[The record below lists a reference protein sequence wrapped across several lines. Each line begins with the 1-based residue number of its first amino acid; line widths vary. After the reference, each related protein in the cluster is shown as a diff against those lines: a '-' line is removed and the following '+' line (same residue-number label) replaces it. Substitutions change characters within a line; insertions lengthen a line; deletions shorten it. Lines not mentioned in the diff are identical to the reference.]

1 MHKNGK
7 FIPLL
12 ALGFTFFLSGCDYF
26 ADKHLVEEMKE
37 QQKEQETKINLLEK
51 QQKEQEAKINLL
63 EKQQATIINTTKKVT
78 EVVGRVE
85 RKQRLFDY
93 TELDPSQT
101 HYFIINNGN
110 IGLAGRILSIE
121 PIDNGSVIH
130 LDLVN
135 LLSIPVSNLAFNMTW
150 GTKKPSEAKDLP
162 RWKQLLLNTKMDST
176 IELLPGAWTNVT
188 LTLKGVSPNNLK
200 YLKIGIDMEN
210 VIFDSIQPINDTKKG
225 NDSNLLIVFYVQIMP
240 DDFVMQLHR
249 F

>member
-1 MHKNGK
+1 M
-7 FIPLL
+7 L

-26 ADKHLVEEMKE
+26 ADKHLVEELKK

-63 EKQQATIINTTKKVT
+63 EKQKTTIINTTQKVA

-101 HYFIINNGN
+101 RYFIINNGN

-121 PIDNGSVIH
+121 PIDDGSVIH

-176 IELLPGAWTNVT
+176 IELLPGTWTNVT

-200 YLKIGIDMEN
+200 YLKIGINMEN
-210 VIFDSIQPINDTKKG
+210 VIFDSIQPINDTKKK
-225 NDSNLLIVFYVQIMP
+225 P
-240 DDFVMQLHR
+240 KK
-249 F
+249 

>member
-26 ADKHLVEEMKE
+26 ADKHLVEELKK

-51 QQKEQEAKINLL
+51 QQKEQVEKINLL
-63 EKQQATIINTTKKVT
+63 EKQQATVINTTQKIA

-200 YLKIGIDMEN
+200 YLKIGINMEN
-210 VIFDSIQPINDTKKG
+210 VIFDSIQPINDTKKKPKKIIAI
-225 NDSNLLIVFYVQIMP
+225 DTIILEKESTYS
-240 DDFVMQLHR
+240 
-249 F
+249 

>member
-26 ADKHLVEEMKE
+26 ADKHLVEELKK

-63 EKQQATIINTTKKVT
+63 EKQQATVINTTQKVA
-78 EVVGRVE
+78 EVVGRIE

-101 HYFIINNGN
+101 RYFIINNGN

-121 PIDNGSVIH
+121 PIDDGSVIH

-176 IELLPGAWTNVT
+176 IELLPGTWTNVT

-200 YLKIGIDMEN
+200 YLKIGINMEN
-210 VIFDSIQPINDTKKG
+210 VIFDSIQPINDTKKK
-225 NDSNLLIVFYVQIMP
+225 SKK
-240 DDFVMQLHR
+240 
-249 F
+249 

>member
-26 ADKHLVEEMKE
+26 ADKHLVEELKK

-63 EKQQATIINTTKKVT
+63 EKQQATVINTTQKVA
-78 EVVGRVE
+78 EAVGRIE

-101 HYFIINNGN
+101 RYFIINNGN

-121 PIDNGSVIH
+121 PIDDGSVIH

-176 IELLPGAWTNVT
+176 IELLPGTWTNVT

-200 YLKIGIDMEN
+200 YLKIGINMEN
-210 VIFDSIQPINDTKKG
+210 VIFDSIQPINDTKKK
-225 NDSNLLIVFYVQIMP
+225 P
-240 DDFVMQLHR
+240 KK
-249 F
+249 

>member
-26 ADKHLVEEMKE
+26 ADKHLVEELKK

-63 EKQQATIINTTKKVT
+63 EKQQATVINTTQKVA
-78 EVVGRVE
+78 EVVGRIE

-101 HYFIINNGN
+101 RYFIINNGN

-121 PIDNGSVIH
+121 PIDDGSVIH

-176 IELLPGAWTNVT
+176 IELLPGTWTNVT

-200 YLKIGIDMEN
+200 YLKIGINMEN
-210 VIFDSIQPINDTKKG
+210 VIFDSIQPINDTKKCG
-225 NDSNLLIVFYVQIMP
+225 EVINSGRRPCDL
-240 DDFVMQLHR
+240 
-249 F
+249 

>member
-1 MHKNGK
+1 
-7 FIPLL
+7 
-12 ALGFTFFLSGCDYF
+12 GCDYF
-26 ADKHLVEEMKE
+26 ADKHLVEELKK

-63 EKQQATIINTTKKVT
+63 EKQQTTVINTTQKVA

-101 HYFIINNGN
+101 RYFIINNGN

-121 PIDNGSVIH
+121 PIDDGSVIH

-176 IELLPGAWTNVT
+176 IELLPGTWTNVT

-200 YLKIGIDMEN
+200 YLKIGINMEN
-210 VIFDSIQPINDTKKG
+210 VIFDSIQPINDTKKK
-225 NDSNLLIVFYVQIMP
+225 P
-240 DDFVMQLHR
+240 KK
-249 F
+249 

>member
-1 MHKNGK
+1 M
-7 FIPLL
+7 
-12 ALGFTFFLSGCDYF
+12 GFTFFLSGCDYF
-26 ADKHLVEEMKE
+26 ADKHLVEELKK

-63 EKQQATIINTTKKVT
+63 EKQQTTIINTTQKVA

-101 HYFIINNGN
+101 RYFIINNGN

-121 PIDNGSVIH
+121 PIDDGSVIH

-176 IELLPGAWTNVT
+176 IELLPGTWTNVT

-200 YLKIGIDMEN
+200 YLKIGINMEN
-210 VIFDSIQPINDTKKG
+210 VIFDSIQPINDTKKK
-225 NDSNLLIVFYVQIMP
+225 P
-240 DDFVMQLHR
+240 KK
-249 F
+249 

>member
-26 ADKHLVEEMKE
+26 ADKHLVEELKK

-51 QQKEQEAKINLL
+51 QQKEQEAKVNLL
-63 EKQQATIINTTKKVT
+63 EKQQATVINTTQKVA

-101 HYFIINNGN
+101 RYFIINNGN

-121 PIDNGSVIH
+121 PIDDGSVIH

-162 RWKQLLLNTKMDST
+162 RWRQLLLNTKMDST
-176 IELLPGAWTNVT
+176 IELLPGTWTNVT

-200 YLKIGIDMEN
+200 YLKIGINMEN
-210 VIFDSIQPINDTKKG
+210 VIFDSIQPINDTKKK
-225 NDSNLLIVFYVQIMP
+225 P
-240 DDFVMQLHR
+240 KK
-249 F
+249 

>member
-26 ADKHLVEEMKE
+26 ADKHLVEELKK

-63 EKQQATIINTTKKVT
+63 EKQQTTLINTTQKVA

-101 HYFIINNGN
+101 RYFIINNGN

-121 PIDNGSVIH
+121 PIDDGSVIH

-162 RWKQLLLNTKMDST
+162 RWRQLLLNTKMDST

-200 YLKIGIDMEN
+200 YLKIGINMEN
-210 VIFDSIQPINDTKKG
+210 VIFDSIQPINDTKKKPKKIIAI
-225 NDSNLLIVFYVQIMP
+225 DTTILEKESTYP
-240 DDFVMQLHR
+240 
-249 F
+249 

>member
-26 ADKHLVEEMKE
+26 ADKHLVEELKK

-63 EKQQATIINTTKKVT
+63 EKQQTTVINTTQKVA

-101 HYFIINNGN
+101 RYFIINNGN

-121 PIDNGSVIH
+121 PIDDGSVIH

-176 IELLPGAWTNVT
+176 IELLPGTWTNVT

-200 YLKIGIDMEN
+200 YLKIGINMEN
-210 VIFDSIQPINDTKKG
+210 VIFDSIQPINDTKNK
-225 NDSNLLIVFYVQIMP
+225 P
-240 DDFVMQLHR
+240 KK
-249 F
+249 

>member
-1 MHKNGK
+1 MLYAQKWK

-26 ADKHLVEEMKE
+26 ADKHLVEELKK

-63 EKQQATIINTTKKVT
+63 EKQQTTIINTTQKVA

-101 HYFIINNGN
+101 RYFIINNGN

-121 PIDNGSVIH
+121 PIDDGSVIH

-176 IELLPGAWTNVT
+176 IKLLPGTWTNVT

-200 YLKIGIDMEN
+200 YLKIGINMEN
-210 VIFDSIQPINDTKKG
+210 VIFDSIQPINDTKKK
-225 NDSNLLIVFYVQIMP
+225 P
-240 DDFVMQLHR
+240 KK
-249 F
+249 

>member
-26 ADKHLVEEMKE
+26 ADKHLVEELKK

-63 EKQQATIINTTKKVT
+63 EKQQATVINTTQKVA
-78 EVVGRVE
+78 EVVGRIE

-101 HYFIINNGN
+101 RYFIINNGN

-121 PIDNGSVIH
+121 PIDDGSVIH

-135 LLSIPVSNLAFNMTW
+135 LLSISVSNLAFNMTW

-176 IELLPGAWTNVT
+176 IELLPGTWTNVT

-200 YLKIGIDMEN
+200 YLKIGINMEN
-210 VIFDSIQPINDTKKG
+210 VIFDSIQPINDTKKK
-225 NDSNLLIVFYVQIMP
+225 P
-240 DDFVMQLHR
+240 KK
-249 F
+249 

>member
-26 ADKHLVEEMKE
+26 ADKHLVEELKK
-37 QQKEQETKINLLEK
+37 QQKEQETKINLLE
-51 QQKEQEAKINLL
+51 KEQEAKINLL
-63 EKQQATIINTTKKVT
+63 EKQQATVINTTQKVA
-78 EVVGRVE
+78 EVVGRIE

-101 HYFIINNGN
+101 RYFIINNGN

-121 PIDNGSVIH
+121 PIDDGSVIH

-176 IELLPGAWTNVT
+176 IELLPGTWTNVT

-200 YLKIGIDMEN
+200 YLKIGINMEN
-210 VIFDSIQPINDTKKG
+210 VIFDSIQPINDTKKK
-225 NDSNLLIVFYVQIMP
+225 P
-240 DDFVMQLHR
+240 KK
-249 F
+249 

>member
-1 MHKNGK
+1 M
-7 FIPLL
+7 L

-26 ADKHLVEEMKE
+26 ADKHLVEELKK

-63 EKQQATIINTTKKVT
+63 EKQQATVINTTQKVA
-78 EVVGRVE
+78 EVVGRIE

-101 HYFIINNGN
+101 RYLIINNGN

-121 PIDNGSVIH
+121 PIDDGSVIH

-176 IELLPGAWTNVT
+176 IELLPGTWTNVT

-200 YLKIGIDMEN
+200 YLKIGINMEN
-210 VIFDSIQPINDTKKG
+210 VIFDSIQPINDTKKK
-225 NDSNLLIVFYVQIMP
+225 P
-240 DDFVMQLHR
+240 KK
-249 F
+249 

>member
-26 ADKHLVEEMKE
+26 ADKHLVEELK
-37 QQKEQETKINLLEK
+37 K

-63 EKQQATIINTTKKVT
+63 EKQQTTIINTTQKVA

-101 HYFIINNGN
+101 RYFIINNGN

-121 PIDNGSVIH
+121 PIDDGSVIH

-135 LLSIPVSNLAFNMTW
+135 LLSIPV
-150 GTKKPSEAKDLP
+150 
-162 RWKQLLLNTKMDST
+162 
-176 IELLPGAWTNVT
+176 
-188 LTLKGVSPNNLK
+188 
-200 YLKIGIDMEN
+200 
-210 VIFDSIQPINDTKKG
+210 
-225 NDSNLLIVFYVQIMP
+225 
-240 DDFVMQLHR
+240 
-249 F
+249 

>member
-1 MHKNGK
+1 

-26 ADKHLVEEMKE
+26 ADKHLVEELKK

-63 EKQQATIINTTKKVT
+63 EKQEATVINTTQKVA
-78 EVVGRVE
+78 EVVGRIE

-101 HYFIINNGN
+101 RYFIINNGN

-121 PIDNGSVIH
+121 PIDDGSVIH

-176 IELLPGAWTNVT
+176 IELLPGTWTNVT

-200 YLKIGIDMEN
+200 YLKIGINMEN
-210 VIFDSIQPINDTKKG
+210 VIFDSIQPINDTKKK
-225 NDSNLLIVFYVQIMP
+225 P
-240 DDFVMQLHR
+240 KK
-249 F
+249 

>member
-1 MHKNGK
+1 M
-7 FIPLL
+7 PLL

-26 ADKHLVEEMKE
+26 ADKHLVEELKK

-63 EKQQATIINTTKKVT
+63 EKQQDIVINTTQKVA

-101 HYFIINNGN
+101 RYFIINNGN

-121 PIDNGSVIH
+121 PIDDGSVIH

-176 IELLPGAWTNVT
+176 IELLPGTWTNVT

-200 YLKIGIDMEN
+200 YLKIGINMEN
-210 VIFDSIQPINDTKKG
+210 VIFDSIQPINDTKKKPKKIIAI
-225 NDSNLLIVFYVQIMP
+225 DTTILEKESTYP
-240 DDFVMQLHR
+240 
-249 F
+249 

>member
-101 HYFIINNGN
+101 HYFIINNSN

-200 YLKIGIDMEN
+200 YLKIGINMEN
-210 VIFDSIQPINDTKKG
+210 VIFDSIQPINDTKKK
-225 NDSNLLIVFYVQIMP
+225 P
-240 DDFVMQLHR
+240 KK
-249 F
+249 

>member
-26 ADKHLVEEMKE
+26 ADKHLVEELKK

-63 EKQQATIINTTKKVT
+63 EKQQTTIINTTQKVA

-101 HYFIINNGN
+101 RYFIINNGN

-121 PIDNGSVIH
+121 PIDDGSVIH

-162 RWKQLLLNTKMDST
+162 RWKELLLNTKMDST
-176 IELLPGAWTNVT
+176 IELLPGTWTNVT

-200 YLKIGIDMEN
+200 YLKIGINMEN
-210 VIFDSIQPINDTKKG
+210 VIFDSIQPINDTKKK
-225 NDSNLLIVFYVQIMP
+225 P
-240 DDFVMQLHR
+240 KK
-249 F
+249 

>member
-26 ADKHLVEEMKE
+26 ADKHLVEELKK

-63 EKQQATIINTTKKVT
+63 EKQKTTIINTTQKVA

-101 HYFIINNGN
+101 RYFIINNGN

-121 PIDNGSVIH
+121 PIDDGSVIH

-176 IELLPGAWTNVT
+176 IELLPGTWTNVT

-200 YLKIGIDMEN
+200 YLKIGINMEN
-210 VIFDSIQPINDTKKG
+210 VIFDSIQPINDTKKK
-225 NDSNLLIVFYVQIMP
+225 P
-240 DDFVMQLHR
+240 KK
-249 F
+249 

>member
-1 MHKNGK
+1 
-7 FIPLL
+7 
-12 ALGFTFFLSGCDYF
+12 SGCDYF
-26 ADKHLVEEMKE
+26 ADKHLVEELKK

-63 EKQQATIINTTKKVT
+63 EKQQTTVINTTQKVA

-101 HYFIINNGN
+101 RYFIINNGN
-110 IGLAGRILSIE
+110 IGLTGRILSIE
-121 PIDNGSVIH
+121 PIDDGSVIH

-176 IELLPGAWTNVT
+176 IELLPGTWTNVT

-200 YLKIGIDMEN
+200 YLKIGINMEN
-210 VIFDSIQPINDTKKG
+210 VIFDSIQPINDTKKK
-225 NDSNLLIVFYVQIMP
+225 P
-240 DDFVMQLHR
+240 KK
-249 F
+249 

>member
-1 MHKNGK
+1 
-7 FIPLL
+7 
-12 ALGFTFFLSGCDYF
+12 CDYF
-26 ADKHLVEEMKE
+26 ADKHLVEELKK

-63 EKQQATIINTTKKVT
+63 EKQQATVINTTQKVA
-78 EVVGRVE
+78 EVVGRIE

-101 HYFIINNGN
+101 RYFIINNGN

-121 PIDNGSVIH
+121 PIDDGSVIH

-176 IELLPGAWTNVT
+176 IELLPGTWTNVT

-200 YLKIGIDMEN
+200 YLKIGINMEN
-210 VIFDSIQPINDTKKG
+210 IIFDSIQPINDTKKK
-225 NDSNLLIVFYVQIMP
+225 P
-240 DDFVMQLHR
+240 KK
-249 F
+249 

>member
-26 ADKHLVEEMKE
+26 ADKHLAEELKK

-63 EKQQATIINTTKKVT
+63 EKQQTTVINTTQKVA

-101 HYFIINNGN
+101 RYFIINNGN

-121 PIDNGSVIH
+121 PIDDGSVIH

-176 IELLPGAWTNVT
+176 IELLPGTWTNVT

-200 YLKIGIDMEN
+200 YLKIGINMEN
-210 VIFDSIQPINDTKKG
+210 VIFDSIQPINDTKKK
-225 NDSNLLIVFYVQIMP
+225 P
-240 DDFVMQLHR
+240 KK
-249 F
+249 

>member
-1 MHKNGK
+1 
-7 FIPLL
+7 
-12 ALGFTFFLSGCDYF
+12 F
-26 ADKHLVEEMKE
+26 ADKHLVEELKK

-63 EKQQATIINTTKKVT
+63 EKQQTTVINTTQKVA

-101 HYFIINNGN
+101 RYFIINNGN

-121 PIDNGSVIH
+121 PIDDGSVIH

-176 IELLPGAWTNVT
+176 IELLPGTWTNVT

-200 YLKIGIDMEN
+200 YLKIGINMEN
-210 VIFDSIQPINDTKKG
+210 VIFDSIQPINDTKKK
-225 NDSNLLIVFYVQIMP
+225 P
-240 DDFVMQLHR
+240 KK
-249 F
+249 

>member
-26 ADKHLVEEMKE
+26 ADKHLVEELKK

-51 QQKEQEAKINLL
+51 QQKEQEAKMNLL
-63 EKQQATIINTTKKVT
+63 EKQQATVFNTTQKVA
-78 EVVGRVE
+78 EVVGRIE

-101 HYFIINNGN
+101 RYFIINNGN

-121 PIDNGSVIH
+121 PIDDGSVIH

-176 IELLPGAWTNVT
+176 IELLPGTWTNVT
-188 LTLKGVSPNNLK
+188 LTLKGVSPNN
-200 YLKIGIDMEN
+200 
-210 VIFDSIQPINDTKKG
+210 
-225 NDSNLLIVFYVQIMP
+225 
-240 DDFVMQLHR
+240 
-249 F
+249 

>member
-12 ALGFTFFLSGCDYF
+12 AVGFTFFLSGCDYF
-26 ADKHLVEEMKE
+26 ADKHLVEELKK

-63 EKQQATIINTTKKVT
+63 EKQEATVINTTQKVA
-78 EVVGRVE
+78 EVVGRIE

-101 HYFIINNGN
+101 RYFIINNGN

-121 PIDNGSVIH
+121 PIDDGSVIH

-176 IELLPGAWTNVT
+176 IELLPGTWTNVT

-200 YLKIGIDMEN
+200 YLKIGINMEN
-210 VIFDSIQPINDTKKG
+210 VIFDSIQPINDTKKK
-225 NDSNLLIVFYVQIMP
+225 P
-240 DDFVMQLHR
+240 KK
-249 F
+249 

>member
-1 MHKNGK
+1 M
-7 FIPLL
+7 L

-26 ADKHLVEEMKE
+26 ADKHLVEELKK

-63 EKQQATIINTTKKVT
+63 EKQEATVINTTQKVA
-78 EVVGRVE
+78 EVVGRIE

-101 HYFIINNGN
+101 RYFIINNGN
-110 IGLAGRILSIE
+110 IGLAGCILSIE
-121 PIDNGSVIH
+121 PIDDGSVIH

-176 IELLPGAWTNVT
+176 IELLPGTWTNVT

-200 YLKIGIDMEN
+200 YLKIGINMEN
-210 VIFDSIQPINDTKKG
+210 VIFDSIQPINDTKKK
-225 NDSNLLIVFYVQIMP
+225 P
-240 DDFVMQLHR
+240 KK
-249 F
+249 

>member
-1 MHKNGK
+1 
-7 FIPLL
+7 
-12 ALGFTFFLSGCDYF
+12 
-26 ADKHLVEEMKE
+26 

-51 QQKEQEAKINLL
+51 QQKEQEAKMNLL
-63 EKQQATIINTTKKVT
+63 EKQQATVINTTQKVA

-150 GTKKPSEAKDLP
+150 GTK
-162 RWKQLLLNTKMDST
+162 
-176 IELLPGAWTNVT
+176 
-188 LTLKGVSPNNLK
+188 
-200 YLKIGIDMEN
+200 
-210 VIFDSIQPINDTKKG
+210 
-225 NDSNLLIVFYVQIMP
+225 
-240 DDFVMQLHR
+240 
-249 F
+249 

>member
-26 ADKHLVEEMKE
+26 ADKHLVEELKK

-63 EKQQATIINTTKKVT
+63 EKQQATVINTTQKVA

-101 HYFIINNGN
+101 RYFIINNGN

-121 PIDNGSVIH
+121 PIDDGSVIH

-176 IELLPGAWTNVT
+176 IELFT
-188 LTLKGVSPNNLK
+188 
-200 YLKIGIDMEN
+200 
-210 VIFDSIQPINDTKKG
+210 G
-225 NDSNLLIVFYVQIMP
+225 NMDKRHANIKRRIAQ
-240 DDFVMQLHR
+240 
-249 F
+249 

>member
-1 MHKNGK
+1 MHKNRK

-26 ADKHLVEEMKE
+26 ADKHLVEELKK

-63 EKQQATIINTTKKVT
+63 EKQEATVINTTQKVA
-78 EVVGRVE
+78 EVVGRIE

-101 HYFIINNGN
+101 RYFIINNGN

-121 PIDNGSVIH
+121 PIDDGSVIH

-176 IELLPGAWTNVT
+176 IELLPGTWTNVT

-200 YLKIGIDMEN
+200 YLKIGINMEN
-210 VIFDSIQPINDTKKG
+210 VIFDSIQPINDTKKK
-225 NDSNLLIVFYVQIMP
+225 P
-240 DDFVMQLHR
+240 KK
-249 F
+249 

>member
-1 MHKNGK
+1 
-7 FIPLL
+7 
-12 ALGFTFFLSGCDYF
+12 
-26 ADKHLVEEMKE
+26 VEELKK

-63 EKQQATIINTTKKVT
+63 EKQQTTVINTTQKVA

-101 HYFIINNGN
+101 RYFIINNGN

-121 PIDNGSVIH
+121 PIDDGSVIH

-176 IELLPGAWTNVT
+176 IELLPGTWTNVT

-200 YLKIGIDMEN
+200 YLKIGINMEN
-210 VIFDSIQPINDTKKG
+210 VIFDSIQPINDTKKK
-225 NDSNLLIVFYVQIMP
+225 P
-240 DDFVMQLHR
+240 KK
-249 F
+249 

>member
-26 ADKHLVEEMKE
+26 ADKHLVEELKK

-63 EKQQATIINTTKKVT
+63 EKQEATVINTTQKVA
-78 EVVGRVE
+78 EVVGRIE

-101 HYFIINNGN
+101 RYFIINNGN

-121 PIDNGSVIH
+121 PIDDGSVIH

-150 GTKKPSEAKDLP
+150 GTKKTSEAKDLP

-176 IELLPGAWTNVT
+176 IELLPGTWTNVT

-200 YLKIGIDMEN
+200 YLKIGINMEN
-210 VIFDSIQPINDTKKG
+210 VIFDSIQPINDTKKKPKKIIAI
-225 NDSNLLIVFYVQIMP
+225 DTTILEKESTYP
-240 DDFVMQLHR
+240 
-249 F
+249 

>member
-26 ADKHLVEEMKE
+26 ADKHLVEELKK

-51 QQKEQEAKINLL
+51 QQKEQEEKINLL
-63 EKQQATIINTTKKVT
+63 EKQQATLINTTQKVA

-162 RWKQLLLNTKMDST
+162 RWRQLLLNTKMDST

-200 YLKIGIDMEN
+200 YLKIGINMEN
-210 VIFDSIQPINDTKKG
+210 VIFDSIQPINDTKKKPKKIIAI
-225 NDSNLLIVFYVQIMP
+225 DTIILEKESTYS
-240 DDFVMQLHR
+240 
-249 F
+249 

>member
-1 MHKNGK
+1 MYKNGK

-26 ADKHLVEEMKE
+26 ADKHLVEELK
-37 QQKEQETKINLLEK
+37 K

-63 EKQQATIINTTKKVT
+63 EKQQKEQEVKINLLEKQQTTVINTTQKIA

-162 RWKQLLLNTKMDST
+162 RWRQLLLNTKMDST

-210 VIFDSIQPINDTKKG
+210 VIFDSIQPINDTKKKPKKIIAI
-225 NDSNLLIVFYVQIMP
+225 DTTILEKESTYS
-240 DDFVMQLHR
+240 
-249 F
+249 

>member
-1 MHKNGK
+1 
-7 FIPLL
+7 
-12 ALGFTFFLSGCDYF
+12 
-26 ADKHLVEEMKE
+26 DKHLVEELKK

-63 EKQQATIINTTKKVT
+63 EKQQATVINTTQKVA
-78 EVVGRVE
+78 EVVGRIE

-101 HYFIINNGN
+101 RYFIINNGN

-121 PIDNGSVIH
+121 PIDDGSVIH

-176 IELLPGAWTNVT
+176 IELLPGTWTNVT

-200 YLKIGIDMEN
+200 YLKIGINMEN
-210 VIFDSIQPINDTKKG
+210 VIFDSIQPINDTKKK
-225 NDSNLLIVFYVQIMP
+225 P
-240 DDFVMQLHR
+240 KK
-249 F
+249 